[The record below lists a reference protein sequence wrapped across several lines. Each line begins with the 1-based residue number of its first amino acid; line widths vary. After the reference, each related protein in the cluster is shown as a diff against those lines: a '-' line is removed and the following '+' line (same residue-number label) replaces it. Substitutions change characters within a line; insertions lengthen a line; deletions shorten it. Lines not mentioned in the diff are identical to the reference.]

1 MLDELFEDLEML
13 RVNDEDHHLMELL
26 TSLSDQ
32 RESLR
37 IKGAEMDPKIE
48 AINTQLEN
56 LNVDL
61 EFDRRVRAD

>member
-13 RVNDEDHHLMELL
+13 RVDDEDHHLMELL
-26 TSLSDQ
+26 TSLSVR
-32 RESLR
+32 REALR
-37 IKGAEMDPKIE
+37 IKGAEIDPKIE